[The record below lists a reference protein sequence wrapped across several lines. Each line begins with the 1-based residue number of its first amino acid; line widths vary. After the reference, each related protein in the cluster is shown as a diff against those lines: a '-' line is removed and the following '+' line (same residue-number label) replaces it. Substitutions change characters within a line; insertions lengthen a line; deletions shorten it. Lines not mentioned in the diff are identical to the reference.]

1 MGFFDFVANV
11 ATGGAYGVL
20 QAGIDSASGASSPTA
35 APSAGIID
43 AVARAVED
51 AARRQSDDPFARG
64 LEDLLARRQREAPSP
79 PPPPQAICCDRYRFN
94 DGFLVDGVTGLTW
107 QFDESQKAFVE
118 VPRKPAK
125 EKLPLFKALLDAQIE
140 TLRNQH
146 EVQLAGPLSP
156 ELRAEAAKDF
166 EKRFLKPLRDSA
178 GVG

>member
-1 MGFFDFVANV
+1 MGLFDVVANV
-11 ATGGAYGVL
+11 ATGGAYGAL
-20 QAGIDSASGASSPTA
+20 QAGIDAATGASSPTA
-35 APSAGIID
+35 APSAGIIA
-43 AVARAVED
+43 AVAGAVED
-51 AARRQSDDPFARG
+51 DDAFLRG
-64 LEDLLARRQREAPSP
+64 IKELARRQREALSP
-79 PPPPQAICCDRYRFN
+79 APPPQAICCDRYRFN
-94 DGFLVDGVTGLTW
+94 DGFLVDGVTGLAW

>member
-1 MGFFDFVANV
+1 MDFFDVVANV
-11 ATGGAYGVL
+11 ATGGAYGAL
-20 QAGIDSASGASSPTA
+20 EAGIDSASGASWPTA
-35 APSAGIID
+35 TPSAGIID

-51 AARRQSDDPFARG
+51 AARRQRDDAVARAV
-64 LEDLLARRQREAPSP
+64 EDAARRQREAPP
-79 PPPPQAICCDRYRFN
+79 RQAMCCDRYRFN

-146 EVQLAGPLSP
+146 EVQLAGSLSP